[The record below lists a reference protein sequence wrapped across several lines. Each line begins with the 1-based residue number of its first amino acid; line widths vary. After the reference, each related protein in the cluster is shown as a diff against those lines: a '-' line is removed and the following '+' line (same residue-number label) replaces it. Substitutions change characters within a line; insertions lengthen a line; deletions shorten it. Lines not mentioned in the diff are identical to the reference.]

1 MVYRTTAAIGNVTE
15 AGLAKHMQQ
24 IFNYMTGGV
33 AVSGVVAWLT
43 LNTPALLNIA
53 AGQGTQILFL
63 VIWIGFAFFMHKILF
78 SFSPKVALG
87 VFAAFSAL
95 TGFALSPLALV
106 YTGASIATAFFT
118 AAVMFG
124 GASLYG
130 YFSKKSLSGWG
141 NFLMMGAWGLVGAI
155 VVHMIM
161 SLFGAASDGLS
172 FIISLLAVPLFAGI
186 TAWETNSMK
195 EQYAY
200 LAGDET
206 TRSSTAIYG
215 AAGLYMNFVVMFLHL
230 LNLLGQQRN

>member
-33 AVSGVVAWLT
+33 AISGFVAWLAV
-43 LNTPALLNIA
+43 NNPALMQIALNS
-53 AGQGTQILFL
+53 QIVFL
-63 VIWIGFAFFMHKILF
+63 IVWFAFGFFMHKILF

-95 TGFALSPLALV
+95 TGLSLAPLALV
-106 YTGASIATAFFT
+106 YTGGSIASAFFT
-118 AAVMFG
+118 AAFMFG

-141 NFLMMGAWGLVGAI
+141 NFLMMGAWGLVGAM
-155 VVHMIM
+155 VVNLVLG
-161 SLFGAASDGLS
+161 LFGQASSGLS
-172 FIISLLAVPLFAGI
+172 FMISLIAVPLFAGI
-186 TAWETNSMK
+186 TAWETNMLK

-200 LAGDET
+200 LSGDET
-206 TRSSTAIYG
+206 TRTSTAIYG
-215 AAGLYMNFVVMFLHL
+215 AASLYMNFIVMFIHL
-230 LNLLGQQRN
+230 LRLMGVQRN